1 MPQFCYF
8 RLSLGIETFSLCILL
23 RMLVLKVSL
32 SFASLTR
39 ERYFQHSN
47 IKFVSPR
54 GHVISSIYFT
64 RRVMTLTYY
73 ITFNTAVGGKLG
85 FLRPILWC
93 TYSNNST
100 KCSLGENIMVPS
112 LYTAGICNLKTGQ
125 CNSVPSF

>member
-47 IKFVSPR
+47 IKFISPR
-54 GHVISSIYFT
+54 SHVISSIYFT

-85 FLRPILWC
+85 FLRPIL
-93 TYSNNST
+93 
-100 KCSLGENIMVPS
+100 
-112 LYTAGICNLKTGQ
+112 
-125 CNSVPSF
+125 